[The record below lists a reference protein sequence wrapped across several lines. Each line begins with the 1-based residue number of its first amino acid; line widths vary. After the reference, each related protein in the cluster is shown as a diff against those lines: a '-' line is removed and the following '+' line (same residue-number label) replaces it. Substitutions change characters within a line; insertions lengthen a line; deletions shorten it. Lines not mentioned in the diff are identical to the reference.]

1 MEKKQVLFL
10 LVLVLAVSLLSFT
23 LGVMVGRRGAPPQ
36 VVQPAVEA
44 PARIPVAKEEIA
56 AAPAAQPAPGDPAMQ
71 ARPGENLT
79 FYDALPK
86 GDQAPLGSGINLP
99 PEEKKPAP
107 AAAPAAATAAPTQAK
122 PAPAPAVTAKPA
134 PAAALTAAPTTATAP
149 TAAPTAAAS
158 PVAAVKPAASGAYVV
173 QVASFPQQGDAQALK
188 DRLAKKGYA
197 VYTQDAD
204 LGAKGIWYRVYI
216 GPFDDSATAGKTV
229 ERLVAEERL
238 SALVRKR

>member
-36 VVQPAVEA
+36 IVQPAVEA
-44 PARIPVAKEEIA
+44 PARIPVAKEEVA
-56 AAPAAQPAPGDPAMQ
+56 SAPAAQPAPGDPAMQ

-107 AAAPAAATAAPTQAK
+107 AAAPAAATEAPTQAK
-122 PAPAPAVTAKPA
+122 PAPAPAVAPKPA
-134 PAAALTAAPTTATAP
+134 PAAAPTAAPTTA
-149 TAAPTAAAS
+149 AA

>member
-36 VVQPAVEA
+36 VVLPPVET
-44 PARIPVAKEEIA
+44 PARMPVAKEEA
-56 AAPAAQPAPGDPAMQ
+56 SPASASPAAPGDAVMQ

-79 FYDALPK
+79 FYEALPK
-86 GDQAPLGSGINLP
+86 GDQTPLGSGINHP
-99 PEEKKPAP
+99 PEEKTPAP
-107 AAAPAAATAAPTQAK
+107 ASTEATSASAAEPKPAK
-122 PAPAPAVTAKPA
+122 PAQAAPVVASKPA
-134 PAAALTAAPTTATAP
+134 Q
-149 TAAPTAAAS
+149 
-158 PVAAVKPAASGAYVV
+158 PAASGAYVV
-173 QVASFPQQGDAQALK
+173 QVASFPQLSDAQTLK
-188 DRLAKKGYA
+188 DRLEKKGYNA
-197 VYTQDAD
+197 YTQDAD
-204 LGAKGIWYRVYI
+204 LGAKGVWHRVYV

>member
-36 VVQPAVEA
+36 VVLPPVET
-44 PARIPVAKEEIA
+44 PARIPVAKDG
-56 AAPAAQPAPGDPAMQ
+56 AAPADSQSAPGEAAMQ

-79 FYDALPK
+79 FYEALPK
-86 GDQAPLGSGINLP
+86 GDQAPLGSGINHP
-99 PEEKKPAP
+99 PEEKKPASVATEAAPAPAPTPAP
-107 AAAPAAATAAPTQAK
+107 AAAPAPAK
-122 PAPAPAVTAKPA
+122 PAPAPTVAPKPA
-134 PAAALTAAPTTATAP
+134 PAAEPAAVAKTAAT
-149 TAAPTAAAS
+149 
-158 PVAAVKPAASGAYVV
+158 GAYVV
-173 QVASFPQQGDAQALK
+173 QVASFPQLTDAQALK
-188 DRLAKKGYA
+188 ERLAKKGYSA
-197 VYTQDAD
+197 YTQEAD
-204 LGAKGIWYRVYI
+204 LGAKGVWHRVYV

>member
-36 VVQPAVEA
+36 VVQPAVEV
-44 PARIPVAKEEIA
+44 PARIPVAKEGGA
-56 AAPAAQPAPGDPAMQ
+56 LAPAAQPAPGDPAMQ

-86 GDQAPLGSGINLP
+86 GDQAPLGSGINHP

-107 AAAPAAATAAPTQAK
+107 AAASAAAIVESTQAK
-122 PAPAPAVTAKPA
+122 PAPAPAVTPKPA
-134 PAAALTAAPTTATAP
+134 V
-149 TAAPTAAAS
+149 AAPTAASTAAAVAL
-158 PVAAVKPAASGAYVV
+158 PVAAAKPAASGAYVV
-173 QVASFPQQGDAQALK
+173 QVASFPKLSDAQGLK
-188 DRLAKKGYA
+188 DRLAKKGYN

-204 LGAKGIWYRVYI
+204 LGAKGVWYRVYI

>member
-1 MEKKQVLFL
+1 MEKKQVLLL

-36 VVQPAVEA
+36 VVLPAVET
-44 PARIPVAKEEIA
+44 PARIPVAKEGGA
-56 AAPAAQPAPGDPAMQ
+56 LTPVAQPAPGDPAMQ

-86 GDQAPLGSGINLP
+86 GDQAPLGSGINHP

-107 AAAPAAATAAPTQAK
+107 AAASAVATAESTQAK
-122 PAPAPAVTAKPA
+122 PAPAPAVASKPA
-134 PAAALTAAPTTATAP
+134 PAAVP
-149 TAAPTAAAS
+149 TAAPTPATA
-158 PVAAVKPAASGAYVV
+158 PVAAAKPAASGAYVV
-173 QVASFPQQGDAQALK
+173 QVASFPQQSDAQALK
-188 DRLAKKGYA
+188 DRLAKKGYS
-197 VYTQDAD
+197 VYTQEAD
-204 LGAKGIWYRVYI
+204 LGAKGVWYRVYI

>member
-44 PARIPVAKEEIA
+44 PARIPVAKEEGDS
-56 AAPAAQPAPGDPAMQ
+56 APAAQPAPGDPAMQ

-107 AAAPAAATAAPTQAK
+107 TAAPAAATEAPTQTKPAPVPAVAPKPAPAAAPAAAPTTAA
-122 PAPAPAVTAKPA
+122 APVVTTAKPA
-134 PAAALTAAPTTATAP
+134 
-149 TAAPTAAAS
+149 
-158 PVAAVKPAASGAYVV
+158 VSGAYVV

-188 DRLAKKGYA
+188 DRLARKGYA

-204 LGAKGIWYRVYI
+204 LGAKGTWYRVYI

>member
-36 VVQPAVEA
+36 VVPAAVEA
-44 PARIPVAKEEIA
+44 PARIPVAKEGVE
-56 AAPAAQPAPGDPAMQ
+56 PTPGAQGAPGDPAMQ

-79 FYDALPK
+79 FYEALPK
-86 GDQAPLGSGINLP
+86 GDQAPLGSGINHP
-99 PEEKKPAP
+99 PEEKKPA
-107 AAAPAAATAAPTQAK
+107 AAATAEPATAVK
-122 PAPAPAVTAKPA
+122 PVPATAVASKP
-134 PAAALTAAPTTATAP
+134 AP
-149 TAAPTAAAS
+149 TAAPTAAPAPPPPPAPA
-158 PVAAVKPAASGAYVV
+158 PVPTPTAAAKPAVSGAYVV
-173 QVASFPQQGDAQALK
+173 QVASFPQLSDAQALK
-188 DRLAKKGYA
+188 DRLAKKGYNA
-197 VYTQDAD
+197 YTQEAD
-204 LGAKGIWYRVYI
+204 LGAKGVWHRVYV

>member
-1 MEKKQVLFL
+1 MEKKQVVFL

-36 VVQPAVEA
+36 LVQPAVES
-44 PARIPVAKEEIA
+44 PARIPVAKEGVD
-56 AAPAAQPAPGDPAMQ
+56 PTSAAQPAPGDSAMQ

-86 GDQAPLGSGINLP
+86 GDQAPLGSGINHP
-99 PEEKKPAP
+99 PEEKKPVSAATS
-107 AAAPAAATAAPTQAK
+107 AAAPGEAIQTK
-122 PAPAPAVTAKPA
+122 PAPAPAVAPK
-134 PAAALTAAPTTATAP
+134 PAAATAPAAAPTTAAV
-149 TAAPTAAAS
+149 AAPA
-158 PVAAVKPAASGAYVV
+158 PVAKPAASGAYVV
-173 QVASFPQQGDAQALK
+173 QVASFPQLSDAQTLK
-188 DRLAKKGYA
+188 DRLAKKGYN

>member
-1 MEKKQVLFL
+1 MTRQVASRTERRMEKKQVLFL

-36 VVQPAVEA
+36 AVLPPIET
-44 PARIPVAKEEIA
+44 PARIPVAKE
-56 AAPAAQPAPGDPAMQ
+56 APAPASASAEAEGAMQ

-86 GDQAPLGSGINLP
+86 GDQAPLGSGINHP

-107 AAAPAAATAAPTQAK
+107 AVAEAPPAHSPAAAPSPAK
-122 PAPAPAVTAKPA
+122 PAPAPTASARPV
-134 PAAALTAAPTTATAP
+134 PAAE
-149 TAAPTAAAS
+149 
-158 PVAAVKPAASGAYVV
+158 PVAAAKPAASGAYVV
-173 QVASFPQQGDAQALK
+173 QVASFPQLSDAQVLK
-188 DRLAKKGYA
+188 DRLAKKGYDA
-197 VYTQDAD
+197 YTQEAD
-204 LGAKGIWYRVYI
+204 LGAKGVWHRVYV
-216 GPFDDSATAGKTV
+216 GPFPDSATAGKTV

>member
-36 VVQPAVEA
+36 VVLPPVET
-44 PARIPVAKEEIA
+44 PARIPVAKDG
-56 AAPAAQPAPGDPAMQ
+56 AAPASDSQSAPGEATMQ

-79 FYDALPK
+79 FYEALPK
-86 GDQAPLGSGINLP
+86 GDQAPLGSGINHP

-107 AAAPAAATAAPTQAK
+107 VATEAAPAPI
-122 PAPAPAVTAKPA
+122 PAPAPAKSAPAPAVASKPA
-134 PAAALTAAPTTATAP
+134 PAAPAAEPAAVAKTAT
-149 TAAPTAAAS
+149 
-158 PVAAVKPAASGAYVV
+158 SGAYVV
-173 QVASFPQQGDAQALK
+173 QVASFPLLSDAQALK
-188 DRLAKKGYA
+188 ERLAKKGYSA
-197 VYTQDAD
+197 YTQEAD
-204 LGAKGIWYRVYI
+204 LGAKGVWHRVYV

>member
-36 VVQPAVEA
+36 VVLPPVET
-44 PARIPVAKEEIA
+44 PARIPVAKDG
-56 AAPAAQPAPGDPAMQ
+56 AAPASDSQSAPGEAAMQ

-79 FYDALPK
+79 FYEALPK
-86 GDQAPLGSGINLP
+86 GDQAPLGSGINHP

-107 AAAPAAATAAPTQAK
+107 VAAEAAPAPAPAAAPAPAK
-122 PAPAPAVTAKPA
+122 PAPAPTVAAKPA
-134 PAAALTAAPTTATAP
+134 PAAEP
-149 TAAPTAAAS
+149 TA
-158 PVAAVKPAASGAYVV
+158 VAKTVTTGAYVV
-173 QVASFPQQGDAQALK
+173 QVASFPLLSDAQALK
-188 DRLAKKGYA
+188 ERLAKKGYSA
-197 VYTQDAD
+197 YTQEAD
-204 LGAKGIWYRVYI
+204 LGAKGVWHRVYV

>member
-36 VVQPAVEA
+36 VVLPPVET
-44 PARIPVAKEEIA
+44 PARIPVAKDG
-56 AAPAAQPAPGDPAMQ
+56 AAPTPDSQSAPGEAAMQ

-79 FYDALPK
+79 FYEALPK
-86 GDQAPLGSGINLP
+86 GDQAPLGSGINHP

-107 AAAPAAATAAPTQAK
+107 VAAEAA
-122 PAPAPAVTAKPA
+122 PAPAPAAAPAPAKSAPAPAVATKPA
-134 PAAALTAAPTTATAP
+134 PAAEPTAVAKTAT
-149 TAAPTAAAS
+149 T
-158 PVAAVKPAASGAYVV
+158 GAYVV
-173 QVASFPQQGDAQALK
+173 QVASFPQLSDAQALK
-188 DRLAKKGYA
+188 ERLAKKGYNA
-197 VYTQDAD
+197 YTQDAD
-204 LGAKGIWYRVYI
+204 LGAKGVWHRVYV